1 MRAPRALSSL
11 GGKGYGRGAER
22 VGPSHREQGNGQ
34 SGKGFGTET
43 ITYRTAG
50 EAAEEGKGEQDARSK
65 PGRSRDT
72 DRRRMGSERHPV
84 GEREEREVSIG
95 KQSGPRIGI
104 E

>member
-1 MRAPRALSSL
+1 MLRA
-11 GGKGYGRGAER
+11 GQGNGRDTQG
-22 VGPSHREQGNGQ
+22 VGPSHCKQGNGQ
-34 SGKGFGTET
+34 YGKGFGAKT
-43 ITYRTAG
+43 ITHRTASK
-50 EAAEEGKGEQDARSK
+50 AAEEGERDQDAGSK
-65 PGRSRDT
+65 PGRGKDA